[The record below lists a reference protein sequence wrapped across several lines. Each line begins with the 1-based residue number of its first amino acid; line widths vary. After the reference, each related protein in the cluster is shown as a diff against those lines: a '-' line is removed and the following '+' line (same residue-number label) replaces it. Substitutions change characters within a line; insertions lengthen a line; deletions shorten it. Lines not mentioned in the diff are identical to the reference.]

1 MPVKILNLGEK
12 GCVELL
18 FTHGKSHL
26 LWNEIDN
33 VIYHQRG
40 NNGLKTRQ

>member
-1 MPVKILNLGEK
+1 MPVEILNLGEK
-12 GCVELL
+12 GCVKSL

-33 VIYHQRG
+33 VTYHQRS
-40 NNGLKTRQ
+40 NNGLKRHQ